1 MSASDLQLPVHGG
14 AEKRAYVRAM
24 FTAIAPTYDR
34 LNRIISLSFDR
45 RWRERAVRR
54 LDWERAPAGT
64 YLDLCAGTLDFAAV
78 LAGQPAFRGRVVGAD
93 FVPRMLRLGR
103 EKAPR
108 MVPVT
113 ADALE
118 LPFGDAAFDG
128 VTVGWGMRN
137 LVDLDAGLREIAR
150 VLRPGARLAIL
161 EMSQPEWQP
170 YRTMYDLYFDHV
182 LPAIGEAVSK
192 HRNAYR
198 WLPESTRVFPTP
210 RALAARMEQAGFQGV
225 NFERLLGGAC
235 ALHVGA
241 RA

>member
-1 MSASDLQLPVHGG
+1 
-14 AEKRAYVRAM
+14 
-24 FTAIAPTYDR
+24 
-34 LNRIISLSFDR
+34 
-45 RWRERAVRR
+45 
-54 LDWERAPAGT
+54 
-64 YLDLCAGTLDFAAV
+64 
-78 LAGQPAFRGRVVGAD
+78 VVGAD
-93 FVPRMLRLGR
+93 FVPDMLRLGVA
-103 EKAPR
+103 KAPR

-118 LPFGDAAFDG
+118 LPFGDAVFDG

-161 EMSQPEWQP
+161 EMSQPTWQP
-170 YRTMYDLYFDHV
+170 YRAMYDLYFDHV

-198 WLPESTRVFPTP
+198 WLPESTRVFPDP
-210 RALAARMEQAGFQGV
+210 RALAQRMEQAGFHGV
-225 NFERLLGGAC
+225 TFDRLLGGAC
-235 ALHVGA
+235 ALHLGA